1 MSHDSHDQAAR
12 IRQIHDQVAPAV
24 VRIGRHGGRGCGFIA
39 EPGIVVTNAHNLRDE
54 TTEVGFADGRAT
66 QARALAIDPDEDLVA
81 LQVDTGDATPLTW
94 AAAPPQ
100 LGDPVFSVVRLP
112 GGTRITSGTVS
123 SIDRSFRGPR
133 GRRITGGVEHTAPL
147 ARGSSG
153 SPLVDAGGG
162 LVGISALRLGDGFS
176 IALSAGNGLRS
187 TIDELRAGRTPRR
200 RMLGVALAPPHV
212 SRRLRRSVGLPDRD
226 GLLVRHV
233 EAGSPAERAGLRTG
247 DLITAAGE
255 VDVTSV
261 DDVAAIVDGL
271 PDGTELRLHIIRGS
285 DDLVVVVP
293 FDDNDASE
301 QEGET

>member
-24 VRIGRHGGRGCGFIA
+24 VRIGRHGGRGCGFIT
-39 EPGIVVTNAHNLRDE
+39 EPGIVVTNAHNLRDQ
-54 TTEVGFADGRAT
+54 TTEVSFADGRAT

-81 LQVDTGDATPLTW
+81 LQVDTGGATPLSW
-94 AAAPPQ
+94 AGAPPQ
-100 LGDPVFSVVRLP
+100 LGDPVLSVVRLAA
-112 GGTRITSGTVS
+112 GTRITTGTVS
-123 SIDRSFRGPR
+123 STDRSFRGPR

-153 SPLVDAGGG
+153 SPLVDASGE
-162 LVGISALRLGDGFS
+162 LLGISTLRLGDGFS

-187 TIDELRAGRTPRR
+187 QVDELRAGRAPRR

-233 EAGSPAERAGLRTG
+233 EPGSPAERAGLRTG

-261 DDVAAIVDGL
+261 DDVAAVLDAL
-271 PDGTELRLHIIRGS
+271 PDGAELRLHIVRGS

-293 FDDNDASE
+293 FDDSGATE
-301 QEGET
+301 QRVEA